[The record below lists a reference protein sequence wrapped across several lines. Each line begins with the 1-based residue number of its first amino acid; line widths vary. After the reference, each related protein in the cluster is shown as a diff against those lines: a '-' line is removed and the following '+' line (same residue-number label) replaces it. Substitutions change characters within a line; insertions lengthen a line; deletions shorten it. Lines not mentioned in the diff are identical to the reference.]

1 MPDKLTE
8 IPIDQIDDE
17 RVPLRERLNDPNLK
31 GLMQSI
37 QRFGLIE
44 PIVVAPTD
52 QGYMLVIGRRRFEA
66 CRRLGLETIPAI
78 VRRLST
84 ERAREL
90 SYQSNLQTQPLNIA
104 DEVDFLRR
112 IDIFRLP
119 DADAAQQLGMTAEEI
134 AVARRFNRLPPPI
147 REAVRTGELDER
159 RALALTRLSR
169 ETDQTRVFRYIREND
184 PPIAQLEKLIDQ
196 VRTGQAPYV

>member
-1 MPDKLTE
+1 MPDTLTN
-8 IPIDQIDDE
+8 IPIAQIDAQ
-17 RVPLRERLNDPNLK
+17 RVPLREHANDPNMA
-31 GLMQSI
+31 GLMHSI

-44 PIVVAPTD
+44 PIVVTPAD
-52 QGYMLVIGRRRFEA
+52 NGYLLVVGRRRVEA
-66 CRRLGLETIPAI
+66 CRRLGQENISAI
-78 VRRLST
+78 VRRLSA

-119 DADAAQQLGMTAEEI
+119 DADAAQQLGMTAEEVAI
-134 AVARRFNRLPPPI
+134 ARRFNRLPPPI
-147 REAVRTGELDER
+147 REAVRTGQLDER
-159 RALALTRLSR
+159 RALSLTRLTR

-184 PPIAQLEKLIDQ
+184 PSIAQLEDLIDQ
-196 VRTGQAPYV
+196 VREGQAPFV